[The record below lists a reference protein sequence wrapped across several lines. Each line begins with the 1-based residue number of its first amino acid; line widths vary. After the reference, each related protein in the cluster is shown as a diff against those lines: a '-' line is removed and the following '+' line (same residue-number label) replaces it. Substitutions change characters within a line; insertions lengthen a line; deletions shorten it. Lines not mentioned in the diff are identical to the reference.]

1 MRRKST
7 GKLLCALLAFVLVF
21 AAAGC
26 GAEDEASDRAKAQ
39 SEEEERLAEEERE
52 AAREAQR
59 AAEQAQ
65 AAAEQEI
72 YYFYDSMEEYASSD
86 LVQNIVN
93 SALEEYKTDEIG
105 FAIRGEGN
113 RLIYEYT
120 YKTLAMTEEMS
131 PVLEEE
137 LEKQADALQ
146 SVADSLK
153 DVVNVEQP
161 TVVVRY
167 LDMNGAQI
175 AAREYTAQQD
185 LQ

>member
-7 GKLLCALLAFVLVF
+7 GKFLCVLLVFVLAFVTV
-21 AAAGC
+21 GC
-26 GAEDEASDRAKAQ
+26 GAEGETSDRARAQ
-39 SEEEERLAEEERE
+39 TEEEERLAKEERE
-52 AAREAQR
+52 TAQKAER
-59 AAEQAQ
+59 AADQAQ
-65 AAAEQEI
+65 AEQKI
-72 YYFYDSMEEYASSD
+72 YYFYNSMEEYVASD
-86 LVQNIVN
+86 LVRNILN
-93 SALEEYKTDEIG
+93 STLEEYNTDEIG
-105 FAIRGEGN
+105 FSIKGEGN

-120 YKTLAMTEEMS
+120 YKTLTMTEEMT
-131 PVLEEE
+131 PLLEEE

-175 AAREYTAQQD
+175 AAREYTAQ
-185 LQ
+185 